1 MQPATYK
8 SKRRDIVEV
17 QNWYFHA
24 IMVSYILDVYISIR
38 SENYNDVKQKNMKTV
53 VVKY

>member
-8 SKRRDIVEV
+8 STRRDFFEV

-24 IMVSYILDVYISIR
+24 LVVPYILDVYISIR
-38 SENYNDVKQKNMKTV
+38 SENYNDVKQEKVRTV
-53 VVKY
+53 FVKY